1 MTNPKIVLK
10 TTDIHWSIDIEDG
23 YEKLDEMTAEAAAD
37 ALGVPKDTYTNMTT
51 GEKHDYAYDEWHHS
65 HASLYEFVDAPDE
78 VVIPNP
84 MNKDWDDDTVSDYIS
99 NETGWCHES
108 FSITCNLS
116 IEQLQSIPGTEHIIA
131 MINKNKE

>member
-10 TTDIHWSIDIEDG
+10 ATDIHWSIDIEDG

-37 ALGVPKDTYTNMTT
+37 ALGVPKDTYANMTT

-78 VVIPNP
+78 
-84 MNKDWDDDTVSDYIS
+84 DTVSDYIS